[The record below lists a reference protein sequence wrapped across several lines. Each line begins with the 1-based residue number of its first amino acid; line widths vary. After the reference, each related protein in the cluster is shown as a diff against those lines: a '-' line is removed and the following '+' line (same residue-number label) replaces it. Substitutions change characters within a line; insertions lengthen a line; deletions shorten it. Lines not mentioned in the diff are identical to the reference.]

1 MFDIIK
7 TDYARSTKRKWS
19 IVNYFLLCFSS
30 KGVAAVKDYRFSNW
44 LYRKK
49 LFILAKI
56 IQNRNIKKH
65 GCDIG
70 YNAKIDEG
78 FAIGHPVGIVIT
90 GEATIGKNCTIM
102 SNVTIG
108 AKEGQNEGAPI
119 IKNQVYIGTGAKI
132 LGKCTIEDNV
142 TIGANAVVLKNVTA
156 NKIAVGVPANE
167 K

>member
-19 IVNYFLLCFSS
+19 IVNYLLLCFSS

-44 LYRKK
+44 LYGKK
-49 LFILAKI
+49 FFVLAKMV
-56 IQNRNIKKH
+56 QNRNIKKH

-70 YNAKIDEG
+70 CSAQIDEG

-90 GEATIGKNCTIM
+90 GEAIIGKNCTIM

-108 AKEGQNEGAPI
+108 AKEGRNEGTPI
-119 IKNQVYIGTGAKI
+119 IKDQVYIGTGAKI
-132 LGKCTIEDNV
+132 LGKCIIEDNV
-142 TIGANAVVLKNVTA
+142 IIGANAVVLKNTAA
-156 NKIAVGVPANE
+156 NKKAVGVPARE
-167 K
+167 M

>member
-1 MFDIIK
+1 MFDLIK

-108 AKEGQNEGAPI
+108 AKEGRNEGTPT
-119 IKNQVYIGTGAKI
+119 IKDQVYIGTGAKI
-132 LGKCTIEDNV
+132 FRKMYHRR
-142 TIGANAVVLKNVTA
+142 
-156 NKIAVGVPANE
+156 
-167 K
+167 

>member
-7 TDYARSTKRKWS
+7 TDYARSTERKWS
-19 IVNYFLLCFSS
+19 IVNYLLLCFSS

-49 LFILAKI
+49 LFVLAKMV
-56 IQNRNIKKH
+56 QNRNIKKH

-70 YNAKIDEG
+70 CSAQIDEG

-90 GEATIGKNCTIM
+90 GEAIIGKNCTIM

-108 AKEGQNEGAPI
+108 AKEGRNEGTPI
-119 IKNQVYIGTGAKI
+119 IKDQVYIGTGAKI
-132 LGKCTIEDNV
+132 LGKCIIGDNAI
-142 TIGANAVVLKNVTA
+142 IGANAVVLKNTAA
-156 NKIAVGVPANE
+156 NKKAVGVPARE
-167 K
+167 M

>member
-1 MFDIIK
+1 MVIQ
-7 TDYARSTKRKWS
+7 
-19 IVNYFLLCFSS
+19 
-30 KGVAAVKDYRFSNW
+30 
-44 LYRKK
+44 KK

-108 AKEGQNEGAPI
+108 AKEGQNEGVPI

>member
-7 TDYARSTKRKWS
+7 TDYARSTQKKWS
-19 IVNYFLLCFSS
+19 FVNYFLLCFSS

-44 LYRKK
+44 LYRKNF
-49 LFILAKI
+49 FILAKI

-90 GEATIGKNCTIM
+90 GEAIIGKNCTVM

-108 AKEGQNEGAPI
+108 AKEGRNEGAPI

-142 TIGANAVVLKNVTA
+142 TIGANAVVLKKVTA

>member
-1 MFDIIK
+1 
-7 TDYARSTKRKWS
+7 
-19 IVNYFLLCFSS
+19 
-30 KGVAAVKDYRFSNW
+30 
-44 LYRKK
+44 
-49 LFILAKI
+49 
-56 IQNRNIKKH
+56 
-65 GCDIG
+65 
-70 YNAKIDEG
+70 
-78 FAIGHPVGIVIT
+78 
-90 GEATIGKNCTIM
+90 M

-108 AKEGQNEGAPI
+108 AKEGQNEGVPI

>member
-19 IVNYFLLCFSS
+19 IVNYLLLCFSS

-49 LFILAKI
+49 LFVPAKMV
-56 IQNRNIKKH
+56 QNRNIKKH

-70 YNAKIDEG
+70 CNAQINEG

-90 GEATIGKNCTIM
+90 GEAIIGKNCTIM

-108 AKEGQNEGAPI
+108 AKEGRNEGTPI
-119 IKNQVYIGTGAKI
+119 IKDQVYIGTGAKI
-132 LGKCTIEDNV
+132 LGKCIIEDNAI
-142 TIGANAVVLKNVTA
+142 IGANAVVLKNIVE
-156 NKIAVGVPANE
+156 NKRAVGVPARE
-167 K
+167 M

>member
-19 IVNYFLLCFSS
+19 IVNYLLLCFSS

-49 LFILAKI
+49 LFVLAKMV
-56 IQNRNIKKH
+56 QNRNIKKY

-70 YNAKIDEG
+70 CSAQIDEG

-90 GEATIGKNCTIM
+90 GEAIIGKNCTIM

-108 AKEGQNEGAPI
+108 AKEGRNEGTPI
-119 IKNQVYIGTGAKI
+119 IKDQVYIGTGAKI
-132 LGKCTIEDNV
+132 LGKCIIEDNAI
-142 TIGANAVVLKNVTA
+142 IGANAVVLKNTAA
-156 NKIAVGVPANE
+156 NKKAVGVPARE
-167 K
+167 M

>member
-7 TDYARSTKRKWS
+7 TDYRRSTKRKWS
-19 IVNYFLLCFSS
+19 IVNYLLLCFSS

-49 LFILAKI
+49 LFVLAKMV
-56 IQNRNIKKH
+56 QNRNIKKH

-70 YNAKIDEG
+70 CSAQIDEG

-90 GEATIGKNCTIM
+90 GEAIIGKNCTIM

-108 AKEGQNEGAPI
+108 AKEGRNEGTPI
-119 IKNQVYIGTGAKI
+119 IKDQVYIGTGAKI
-132 LGKCTIEDNV
+132 LGKCIIEDNAI
-142 TIGANAVVLKNVTA
+142 IGANAVVLKNTAA
-156 NKIAVGVPANE
+156 NKKAVGVPARE
-167 K
+167 M

>member
-19 IVNYFLLCFSS
+19 IVNYLLLCFSS

-49 LFILAKI
+49 LFVLAKMV
-56 IQNRNIKKH
+56 QNRNIKKH

-70 YNAKIDEG
+70 CSTQIDEG

-90 GEATIGKNCTIM
+90 GEAIIGKNCTIM

-108 AKEGQNEGAPI
+108 AKEGRNEGTPI
-119 IKNQVYIGTGAKI
+119 IKDQVYIGTGAKI
-132 LGKCTIEDNV
+132 LGKCIIEDNAI
-142 TIGANAVVLKNVTA
+142 IGANAVVLKNITA
-156 NKIAVGVPANE
+156 NKKAVGVPARE
-167 K
+167 M